1 MKLDVEKQK
10 WILLVI
16 SFLCGYFFI
25 EQLCD
30 IGMLQKSESMFII
43 TVIGCL
49 VVSGCYLYWRT
60 YQWNLWV
67 LLFSFVVTC
76 VGIIGFLLR
85 TSGGDGVFEYYTWN
99 IFACGVTG
107 FSAVSYLVTRIYEK
121 LFTQKEETVDYGLFK
136 KYYWSYF
143 VILFVAWI
151 PGFLAYYPGIFAY
164 DVHIQ
169 ITMVKNAEYT
179 THHPLIH
186 TLMLKFFYLL
196 GEKLGSYTTG
206 VAIYTIV
213 QMVICALVLAYVLW
227 YLYTK
232 RVKRI
237 LRIAILLFFAIWP
250 INSLLAISAT
260 KDTLFSVFVLLFAV
274 LVLRFLEEEKFRQ
287 SIPKCCMLAASG
299 ILVFLFRN
307 NAKYALAVWAVVFIG
322 FLFINKLE
330 KYGMR
335 MGIAVV
341 IAIFAIGQLSNM
353 VMIKAVDAKPG
364 SINEMMSMPISQIAR
379 CYAFCSSEMTPE
391 MVAEIDALGI
401 STGDYVLSTVDIAKG
416 RIQIE
421 GQEKHFLNVWWKLFK
436 QFSGVSIDASL
447 YINQGN
453 IFLDDVSHAYV
464 YGTNP
469 EERKGYLI
477 TSVAK
482 GYGVE
487 HYSLFPWLENIFE
500 DLFTLNT
507 CQEIPFLATLFA
519 PAFYFWM
526 LAVCV
531 LHALLSKNWKV
542 VTVSMLLLAYYGTIL
557 LGPCSLVRYMYPLI
571 VSAPV
576 LLAVELQHPCKIKKK
591 NVEQ

>member
-1 MKLDVEKQK
+1 MKLDVQKQR
-10 WILLVI
+10 WILLGI
-16 SFLCGYFFI
+16 SFLCGFLFI
-25 EQLCD
+25 EHLCA
-30 IGMLQKSESMFII
+30 IKGLSKSESMFII
-43 TVIGCL
+43 TLIGCL
-49 VVSGCYLYWRT
+49 VTAGCYLYWRD
-60 YQWNLWV
+60 YRWNLWV
-67 LLFSFVVTC
+67 MMFSFVIIC

-85 TSGGDGVFEYYTWN
+85 TSGGNGVFEHYTGN

-121 LFTQKEETVDYGLFK
+121 LFMEKEETVDTGLFK
-136 KYYWSYF
+136 RYF
-143 VILFVAWI
+143 WFYTAILFVAWI
-151 PGFLAYYPGIFAY
+151 PVFLAYYPGIFAY

-169 ITMVKNAEYT
+169 LTMVKNAEYT

-196 GEKLGSYTTG
+196 GEKMGSYTTG

-213 QMVICALVLAYVLW
+213 QMVLCALVLAYVLW

-232 RVKRI
+232 RVNRI
-237 LRIAILLFFAIWP
+237 LRMVLLLFFAVWP

-260 KDTLFSVFVLLFAV
+260 KDTLFSMFVLLFVV
-274 LVLRFLEEEKFRQ
+274 LVLQFLEEENFRR
-287 SIPKCCMLAASG
+287 SIPKCCMMALSG
-299 ILVFLFRN
+299 VLTFLFRN
-307 NAKYALAVWAVVFIG
+307 NAKYALAVWAVVFII
-322 FLFINKLE
+322 FLFITKVE
-330 KYGMR
+330 QYGKR
-335 MGIAVV
+335 MGMAVV
-341 IAIFAIGQLSNM
+341 IAIFVIGQLTNM

-379 CYAFCSSEMTPE
+379 CYAFRESEMTPE
-391 MVAEIDALGI
+391 MIADIEALGI
-401 STGDYVLSTVDIAKG
+401 STGDYVLPSVDIAKG

-421 GQEKHFLNVWWKLFK
+421 GQEKHFFNVWWRLFK
-436 QFSGVSIDASL
+436 QYSGVSLDASL

-453 IFLDDVSHAYV
+453 IFLDDISHAHV

-487 HYSLFPWLENIFE
+487 HYSLFPWLENIYE

-507 CQEIPFLATLFA
+507 CQEIPFLATLFT

-542 VTVSMLLLAYYGTIL
+542 VTVAMLLLAYYGTIL